1 MISKTRVA
9 LACLLCALAS
19 HAMASSQ
26 ASASIS
32 NLKFQ
37 LIDLN
42 PMDGE
47 SASVT
52 YGGGST
58 SLSLSGYD
66 GSTGDSDSASRT
78 RSGYMSFSRV
88 YEVSLDNVTGSAS
101 IGNGELN
108 LSGSANGL
116 STSFSAGA
124 SSYASQ
130 LQLSA
135 NSLLIITADA
145 SVAAAA
151 LNAPDCASNY
161 YRCGASE
168 SASASAT
175 MSLNYSYYTSTGS
188 TTVNYSDSVTSSAQ
202 SVGAQDVTDYYGYNW
217 YYCYYYGYY
226 CSSNPTHY
234 DKTEQSVSSSR
245 TFSAVFMNTSSST
258 QSAYF
263 SLGTSINGS
272 ATSAGLQSA
281 GGVANVTPVPEAGT
295 TALAL
300 VGAAVVGGV
309 ATRRRRQAA

>member
-1 MISKTRVA
+1 MNIKTRVA
-9 LACLLCALAS
+9 LASLLCALGS
-19 HAMASSQ
+19 QAMASSQ

-42 PMDGE
+42 PLDGVA
-47 SASVT
+47 ASVS
-52 YGGGST
+52 YNGGST
-58 SLSLSGYD
+58 SLSLSGND

-88 YEVSLDNVTGSAS
+88 YEISLDNVSGTAS
-101 IGNGELN
+101 IGNGDLN
-108 LSGSANGL
+108 VSGSANGL
-116 STSFSAGA
+116 STSFNASAMA
-124 SSYASQ
+124 YASQ

-145 SVAAAA
+145 AVAAAA
-151 LNAPDCASNY
+151 LNAPDCYSNY

-168 SASASAT
+168 SASASAS
-175 MSLNYSYYTSTGS
+175 MSLSYNYYTSTGS
-188 TTVNYSDSVTSSAQ
+188 TSVSYGDSVGASAQ
-202 SVGAQDVTDYYGYNW
+202 SQGAQDVSNYYYDW

-226 CSSNPTHY
+226 CSSSPTHY

-245 TFSAVFMNTSSST
+245 TFSAVFMNTSSSAQT
-258 QSAYF
+258 AYF
-263 SLGTSINGS
+263 SLNTNISGY
-272 ATSAGLQSA
+272 ATSPSVEAA

-309 ATRRRRQAA
+309 ATRRRRSA